1 MVMNKNKNNEI
12 FAKKGHGNDITSCE
26 WHPFQ
31 SLIAS
36 ASKDHSI
43 KLWCPRSKEELATM
57 YFYF

>member
-1 MVMNKNKNNEI
+1 MKKMVFNLLNRINI
-12 FAKKGHGNDITSCE
+12 FNKGHGNDVTSCE

-31 SLIAS
+31 ALIAS

-57 YFYF
+57 